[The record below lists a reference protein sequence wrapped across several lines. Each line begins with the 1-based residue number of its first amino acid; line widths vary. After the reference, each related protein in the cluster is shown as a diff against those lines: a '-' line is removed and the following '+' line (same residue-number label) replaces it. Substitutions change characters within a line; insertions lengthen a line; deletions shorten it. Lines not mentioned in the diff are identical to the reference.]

1 MKEGAMSTRNILIA
15 ALSLFIFTGLAVA
28 DKELVVTKGED
39 TKVYQNQVRQLYEK
53 PIYTA
58 KANEYMEVQETT
70 KDLYKVKL
78 ANGKIGWVEKRLV
91 IPAKDKRQVNYTFDA
106 AEVQGWL
113 DNPQAVYILDM
124 TDPNFK
130 PIKLDKSFADK
141 IEENVDRENSEEMH
155 GMYRPQAG
163 APGK

>member
-1 MKEGAMSTRNILIA
+1 MKSRNILIA
-15 ALSLFIFTGLAVA
+15 AISLVFIGMVFAE
-28 DKELVVTKGED
+28 KELVVTKSDE
-39 TKVYQNQVRQLYEK
+39 TKIYQNQVRQLYEK
-53 PIYTA
+53 PIYIA
-58 KANEYMEVQETT
+58 KVNEYMEVLESQ

-91 IPAKDKRQVNYTFDA
+91 TLGKDKRQVNYTFDA

-163 APGK
+163 GAGK

>member
-1 MKEGAMSTRNILIA
+1 MSIKNILVIGA
-15 ALSLFIFTGLAVA
+15 ILAVNLFA
-28 DKELVVTKGED
+28 EKELVVTKTDD
-39 TKVYQNQVRQLYEK
+39 TKIYQNQVRQLYEK
-53 PIYTA
+53 PIYVA
-58 KANEYMEVQETT
+58 KANEYMEVIQTQ
-70 KDLYKVKL
+70 KDVYEVKL
-78 ANGKIGWVEKRLV
+78 ANGKTGWVEKRLV
-91 IPAKDKRQVNYTFDA
+91 TLGKDKRQVNYTFDA

-155 GMYRPQAG
+155 GMFRPQSG
-163 APGK
+163 GLTK